1 MRAGKSCLALSLV
14 LSLLQGCAAEGDP
27 FERQARL
34 SNEVGVIY
42 VYRPLASV
50 LGRGEDPYVSIA
62 GRNMGRLRAGGYVKL
77 VVPIGEH
84 KVTAHQSLFLLP
96 SWPRSVEVA
105 VASGSSAYVKVDQR
119 ITDVDFSGGASATQQ
134 IFIEE
139 VSSTTGQ
146 GEIAS
151 LRENT

>member
-1 MRAGKSCLALSLV
+1 MRAASLCLALSLV
-14 LSLLQGCAAEGDP
+14 LWLQQGCAAEGNL
-27 FERQARL
+27 FERPSGL
-34 SNEVGVIY
+34 SSEVGVIY
-42 VYRPLASV
+42 VYRPLTSII
-50 LGRGEDPYVSIA
+50 GRGEDPYVSIA

-77 VVPIGEH
+77 IVPIGEH
-84 KVTAHQSLFLLP
+84 KVTAHQSVFLLP
-96 SWPRSVEVA
+96 TWPQSVEVA
-105 VASGSSAYVKVDQR
+105 VASGASAYVKVDQR

-146 GEIAS
+146 SEIAS

>member
-1 MRAGKSCLALSLV
+1 MRTANLCLALSLM

-27 FERQARL
+27 FERQAGL

-42 VYRPLASV
+42 VYRPLTSV
-50 LGRGEDPYVSIA
+50 IGRGEDPYVSIA

-77 VVPIGEH
+77 VVSIGEH

-105 VASGSSAYVKVDQR
+105 VASGGSAYVKVDQR

-146 GEIAS
+146 SEIAT